1 MAEQNSISLS
11 VEAWAIIVIKRWES
25 KISQLGI
32 GSTGALAKSFLQH
45 VFSQASGDPEK
56 IDFTFNDY
64 GKFVDMG
71 VGKGVTISQRGIGT
85 RTAKPWYSVTFYSE
99 VKRLGEILSQKYA
112 YQAQTS
118 ILNQIENDGTK

>member
-1 MAEQNSISLS
+1 MADPNSISLS

-32 GSTGALAKSFLQH
+32 GSTGNLAKSFLQH
-45 VFSQASGDPEK
+45 VFTQSGGDPEK
-56 IDFTFNDY
+56 IEFTFNYY

-71 VGKGVTISQRGIGT
+71 VGKGVKMGQSGKGSRNP
-85 RTAKPWYSVTFYSE
+85 KPWYSKTFYSE

-112 YQAQTS
+112 YEAQTS
-118 ILNQIENDGTK
+118 ILNNIETNGTK